1 MGVVLPS
8 WGAMPVR
15 RRFEG
20 GMLVLALDGIASSR
34 SEISSEAMDERGE
47 PGESIAMAME

>member
-1 MGVVLPS
+1 M
-8 WGAMPVR
+8 R
-15 RRFEG
+15 RRLEG

-47 PGESIAMAME
+47 PGESIMVVLV